1 MPQRDLHEG
10 FRDPRRAPAG
20 ELVEFLGAADRLP
33 GIRAVQRALRRALD
47 PHPGMRL
54 LDAGCGAG
62 LETARLAADHPNTL
76 GEHGGI
82 GGWRPGKAAR
92 QPS

>member
-20 ELVEFLGAADRLP
+20 ELVEFLEAADRLP

-54 LDAGCGAG
+54 LGTSPTATS
-62 LETARLAADHPNTL
+62 TARST
-76 GEHGGI
+76 G
-82 GGWRPGKAAR
+82 
-92 QPS
+92 S